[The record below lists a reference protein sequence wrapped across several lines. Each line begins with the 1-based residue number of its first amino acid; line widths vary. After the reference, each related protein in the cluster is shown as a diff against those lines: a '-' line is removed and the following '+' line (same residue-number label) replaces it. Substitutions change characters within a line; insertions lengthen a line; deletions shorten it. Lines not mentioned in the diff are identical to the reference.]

1 MQVCDGCSALNLPSP
16 PPVCPLSYPASCS
29 LLPCPDCIS
38 QALVLLESGDEVVFL
53 GITRQACALA
63 QPHRSHPVAHTC
75 WRCSHVQWV
84 GRTLRLWTVWD
95 TMVHP
100 TQLPP
105 GDSRESEDIIFIRCQ
120 NGGILSG
127 MRKFWR
133 GEIVLAIPQYE
144 CS

>member
-1 MQVCDGCSALNLPSP
+1 MGRQLGGCGNGPGERSHQLACSSDQGLSLTTGGELGSLNPGVTRS
-16 PPVCPLSYPASCS
+16 
-29 LLPCPDCIS
+29 
-38 QALVLLESGDEVVFL
+38 
-53 GITRQACALA
+53 ITRQACALA

-105 GDSRESEDIIFIRCQ
+105 GDSRESEDIIFIKCQ